1 MNIKLLTLGPQNFDH
16 TSMGNPGAKLKTQ
29 KPKTQNSNITQNPNS
44 KIQNPKPKTL
54 RVQPLIST
62 DLFFQQPVSSTR
74 EAETKARGDSGH
86 GDNRGTCSMG
96 VSEFNQYIQIQV
108 C

>member
-62 DLFFQQPVSSTR
+62 DLFCKVVIYKLDEPARFNIMYVLHIFESSILL
-74 EAETKARGDSGH
+74 
-86 GDNRGTCSMG
+86 
-96 VSEFNQYIQIQV
+96 Q
-108 C
+108 

>member
-62 DLFFQQPVSSTR
+62 DLLLGFFYGLTDVMR
-74 EAETKARGDSGH
+74 LL
-86 GDNRGTCSMG
+86 
-96 VSEFNQYIQIQV
+96 F
-108 C
+108 